1 MNVGR
6 ASKFAGI
13 SIAVLSLAAATAAA
27 QQWTPQKRG
36 SDNMEVVAHLPL
48 GPRLSVAD
56 IDIEQEL
63 DRPYAYVGRIKLFD
77 GARGTDIIDLSD
89 PYQPE
94 VIYRWRIENDDLHQG
109 LGGMDVKHFK
119 WNECYDVVQ
128 S

>member
-6 ASKFAGI
+6 ASKSAGI
-13 SIAVLSLAAATAAA
+13 ALVMLSLAGATAGA

-63 DRPYAYVGRIKLFD
+63 ARPYAYVGVATHSVPRESSMISLILLFT
-77 GARGTDIIDLSD
+77 RL
-89 PYQPE
+89 
-94 VIYRWRIENDDLHQG
+94 
-109 LGGMDVKHFK
+109 LGS
-119 WNECYDVVQ
+119 W
-128 S
+128 